1 MNSASRHAYAA
12 ATALALVALIGTA
25 LFAQDAST
33 TKPAAAADGAGA
45 GTTQPATAPAEKV
58 VTPSGLTILKVAA
71 GDADLSARS
80 GDQVFVHY
88 VGRMDDGKEFD
99 SSRAHAETAQNGID
113 FTLGQGHVIKG
124 WDEGIIGMRIG
135 EKRQLIVPAELG
147 YGKRGMGGVIPP
159 DARLTFDVELVG
171 ILRRPAAPPAPA
183 AEE

>member
-1 MNSASRHAYAA
+1 MTSPARPTAA
-12 ATALALVALIGTA
+12 AVTLVLTALIGTA
-25 LFAQDAST
+25 LFAQDAPT
-33 TKPAAAADGAGA
+33 TKPAAAAA
-45 GTTQPATAPAEKV
+45 GTTQPTTEPAEKV
-58 VTPSGLTILKVAA
+58 VTPSGLTILKVAPGETEIA
-71 GDADLSARS
+71 ARN

-124 WDEGIIGMRIG
+124 WDEGIAGMRIG

-159 DARLTFDVELVG
+159 DARLTFDVELIG